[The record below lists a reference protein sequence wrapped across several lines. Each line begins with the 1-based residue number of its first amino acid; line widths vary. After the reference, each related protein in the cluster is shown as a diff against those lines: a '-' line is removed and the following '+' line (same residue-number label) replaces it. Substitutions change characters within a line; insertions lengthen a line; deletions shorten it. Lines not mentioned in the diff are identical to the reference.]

1 MEQFLKFH
9 IINKFLVFK
18 SLKLVIMKC
27 ELKKLFLLSFVF
39 INLHIFAQNKIVG
52 KKIYTKNCLS
62 CHQLDGSGVPHLNP
76 PLDESSLVN
85 SNQINKL
92 IKIVLFGMTDRIKID
107 GKFYSNNMAAY
118 NYLTNNEIAAVLNYI
133 RNEWSN
139 KNNQQIT
146 AKQVEILRKKRIK
159 GNP

>member
-1 MEQFLKFH
+1 M
-9 IINKFLVFK
+9 
-18 SLKLVIMKC
+18 
-27 ELKKLFLLSFVF
+27 
-39 INLHIFAQNKIVG
+39 
-52 KKIYTKNCLS
+52 
-62 CHQLDGSGVPHLNP
+62 DGGGVPHLNP

-146 AKQVEILRKKRIK
+146 AKQVEIIRKKK
-159 GNP
+159 D